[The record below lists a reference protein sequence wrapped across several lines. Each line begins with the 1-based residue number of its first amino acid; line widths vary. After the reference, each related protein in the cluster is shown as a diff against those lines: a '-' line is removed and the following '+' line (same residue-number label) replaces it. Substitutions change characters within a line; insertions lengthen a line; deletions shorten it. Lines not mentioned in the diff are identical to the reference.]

1 MARAKKDARILN
13 IKLATPVYDRL
24 SQFCEE
30 SGLSKTVATE
40 RILAQYFDVYF
51 KKPEDKRNVFSVS
64 KE

>member
-13 IKLATPVYDRL
+13 IKLATPVSDRL

-40 RILAQYFDVYF
+40 RI
-51 KKPEDKRNVFSVS
+51 
-64 KE
+64 